1 MTDIKLKTF
10 DKSIP
15 YSISLPAGL
24 SPTRSLQIVRF
35 EDVRKMD
42 LARDAAVVVVREDF
56 PKAILAEV
64 VQDICQRFPIA
75 SEMNTGTRLP
85 QLSNATGIVELDGVP
100 LRGGNVLVSI
110 YASPDGWLKD
120 PSKAVLTMVHPATDG
135 NRITIG
141 PLHTGKCYAVGI
153 HYDVNGNGK
162 LDTRL
167 GLPDEPFAVSNNASG
182 KMGPPSFQASAFLIT
197 ATSPVWHRQM
207 TLKKVNIPRFRL

>member
-10 DKSIP
+10 DKSTP

-24 SPTRSLQIVRF
+24 SPTRSLQIVRYD
-35 EDVRKMD
+35 DVRKMD
-42 LARDAAVVVVREDF
+42 LSRDAAVVVIREDF
-56 PKAILAEV
+56 PKPILAEV

-85 QLSNATGIVELDGVP
+85 QLSTATGIVELDGVP

-110 YASPDGWLKD
+110 YAGEDGWLKD
-120 PSKAVLTMVHPATDG
+120 TSKAVLTMVHPATDG

-141 PLHTGKCYAVGI
+141 PLPTGKCYAVGI

>member
-1 MTDIKLKTF
+1 MTDIKLTTL

-24 SPTRSLQIVRF
+24 SPTRSLQIVRYD
-35 EDVRKMD
+35 DVRKMD
-42 LARDAAVVVVREDF
+42 LSRDAPVVVLRDDI
-56 PKAILAEV
+56 PKSLLTEV
-64 VQDICQRFPIA
+64 IQDVCRRFPVA
-75 SEMNTGTRLP
+75 SEVNTGTRLP
-85 QLSNATGIVELDGVP
+85 QLSTATGIVELDGVP

-110 YASPDGWLKD
+110 YASADGWLKD
-120 PSKAVLTMVHPATDG
+120 TSKAVLTMVHPATGG

-141 PLHTGKCYAVGI
+141 PLPTGKCYAVGI

-162 LDTRL
+162 LDTRF

>member
-24 SPTRSLQIVRF
+24 SPTRSLQIVRYD
-35 EDVRKMD
+35 DVRKMD
-42 LARDAAVVVVREDF
+42 LSRDAAVVVIREDF
-56 PKAILAEV
+56 PKPILAEV

-85 QLSNATGIVELDGVP
+85 QLSTATGIVELDGVP
-100 LRGGNVLVSI
+100 LRGGHVLVSI
-110 YASPDGWLKD
+110 YASADGWLKD
-120 PSKAVLTMVHPATDG
+120 TSKAVLTMVHPATDG

-141 PLHTGKCYAVGI
+141 PLPTGKCYAVGI

-182 KMGPPSFQASAFLIT
+182 KKGHPSFQASACPL
-197 ATSPVWHRQM
+197 
-207 TLKKVNIPRFRL
+207 

>member
-141 PLHTGKCYAVGI
+141 PLPTGKCYAVGI

>member
-85 QLSNATGIVELDGVP
+85 QLSTATGIVELDGVP

>member
-1 MTDIKLKTF
+1 MTDIKLTTL

-15 YSISLPAGL
+15 YSISLPADL
-24 SPTRSLQIVRF
+24 SPTRSLQIVRYD
-35 EDVRKMD
+35 DVRKMD
-42 LARDAAVVVVREDF
+42 LSRDAPVVILRDDF
-56 PKAILAEV
+56 PKSLLTEV
-64 VQDICQRFPIA
+64 IQDVCRRFPVA
-75 SEMNTGTRLP
+75 SEVNTGTRLP
-85 QLSNATGIVELDGVP
+85 QLSTATGIVELDGVP

-110 YASPDGWLKD
+110 YASADGWLKD
-120 PSKAVLTMVHPATDG
+120 TSKAVLTMVHPATGG

-141 PLHTGKCYAVGI
+141 PLPTGKCYAVGI

-162 LDTRL
+162 LDTRF

-207 TLKKVNIPRFRL
+207 TLKKITVPRFRL

>member
-15 YSISLPAGL
+15 YSISLPPGL
-24 SPTRSLQIVRF
+24 SPTRSLQIVRY

-42 LARDAAVVVVREDF
+42 LSRDAPVVILRDDF
-56 PKAILAEV
+56 PKSLLTEV
-64 VQDICQRFPIA
+64 VQDVCRRFPVA
-75 SEMNTGTRLP
+75 SELNVGIRLP
-85 QLSNATGIVELDGVP
+85 QVSTATGIVELDGVS

-110 YASPDGWLKD
+110 YVSADGWLKD
-120 PSKAVLTMVHPATDG
+120 TSKAVLTMVHPASNG

-141 PLHTGKCYAVGI
+141 PLPTGKCYAVGI
-153 HYDVNGNGK
+153 HYDVNGNGR

-182 KMGPPSFQASAFLIT
+182 KMGPPSFEASAFLIT
-197 ATSPVWHRQM
+197 STSPVWHRQM
-207 TLKKVNIPRFRL
+207 TLKKINIPRFRI

>member
-10 DKSIP
+10 DKAIP
-15 YSISLPAGL
+15 YTITLPGGL
-24 SPTRSLQIVRF
+24 SPTKSLQLLRD
-35 EDVRKMD
+35 EDARKMD
-42 LARDAAVVVVREDF
+42 LRRDAAVAIIRDEF
-56 PKAILAEV
+56 PKSVLTDII
-64 VQDICQRFPIA
+64 QDVCRRFPIS

-85 QLSNATGIVELDGVP
+85 QLSTATGIVELDGVS
-100 LRGGNVLVSI
+100 LKGGNVLVSI
-110 YASPDGWLKD
+110 YAGADGWLKD
-120 PSKAVLTMVHPATDG
+120 TSKAVLTLVHPATEG

-141 PLHTGKCYAVGI
+141 PLPTGKCYAVGI

-207 TLKKVNIPRFRL
+207 TLKKINVPRFRL

>member
-85 QLSNATGIVELDGVP
+85 QLSTATGIVELDGVP

-141 PLHTGKCYAVGI
+141 PLPTGKCYAVGI

>member
-24 SPTRSLQIVRF
+24 SPTRSLQIVRYD
-35 EDVRKMD
+35 DVRKMD
-42 LARDAAVVVVREDF
+42 LSRDAAVVVIREDF
-56 PKAILAEV
+56 PKPILAEV

-85 QLSNATGIVELDGVP
+85 QLSTATGIVELDGVP
-100 LRGGNVLVSI
+100 LRGGNILVSI
-110 YASPDGWLKD
+110 YASADGWLKD
-120 PSKAVLTMVHPATDG
+120 TSKAVLTIVHPATDG

-141 PLHTGKCYAVGI
+141 PLPTGKCYAVGI

>member
-24 SPTRSLQIVRF
+24 SPTRSLQIVRYD
-35 EDVRKMD
+35 DVRKMD
-42 LARDAAVVVVREDF
+42 LSRDAAIVIIREDF
-56 PKAILAEV
+56 PKPILAEII
-64 VQDICQRFPIA
+64 QDICQRFPIA
-75 SEMNTGTRLP
+75 SEINTGTRLP
-85 QLSNATGIVELDGVP
+85 QLSTATGIIELDGVP

-110 YASPDGWLKD
+110 YAGADGWLKD
-120 PSKAVLTMVHPATDG
+120 TSKAVLTMVHPATDG

-141 PLHTGKCYAVGI
+141 PLPTGKCYAVGI

-207 TLKKVNIPRFRL
+207 TLKKINVPRFRL